1 MEKET
6 FLKAK
11 LLLNKIE
18 KLEYAAGLFAFDATG
33 FSDDVDSPNYEPKMV
48 TTEPI
53 LIIEHLDLE
62 EMEGRSNTRIPIE
75 LSSDMIE
82 MLKTWIRVTLRE
94 LQKEFDSL

>member
-1 MEKET
+1 
-6 FLKAK
+6 
-11 LLLNKIE
+11 
-18 KLEYAAGLFAFDATG
+18 
-33 FSDDVDSPNYEPKMV
+33 MV